1 MKDLHVNVRR
11 AAAALKKAKKV
22 VVICH
27 INPDGDTL
35 GCQLAIGL
43 ALLLMKKK
51 VTLLSRDG
59 VPSRFQ
65 FLPGSE
71 LVVTETREKADA
83 AVAVDCGSIQQLGRT
98 KKAFFRAKTTI
109 TVDHHNFG
117 TPFGKIRVQEDD
129 AAAVGE
135 IAYELVRALGV
146 KITPAIATN
155 LLTSIVVDTG
165 SFRFSNIRPKTFELC
180 GKLVRTGVDL
190 KNLVEESYWKKS
202 RPMALL
208 SGYCLA
214 KARFSEDGRVA
225 WTETTQ
231 KDLKRFGAHLWDA
244 DPVADDLRTIEGVEA
259 SALFRETEKGRLR
272 VSLRSDDRFNVAE
285 VAKSFGGGGHHN
297 SAGCVIKNL
306 ETEKRKL
313 LKELEKLTSS

>member
-1 MKDLHVNVRR
+1 MKNLKENIRR
-11 AAAALKKAKKV
+11 AAAALKKAKKI

-35 GCQLAIGL
+35 GCQLALGL

-51 VTLLSRDG
+51 VVLLSRDG

-71 LVVTETREKADA
+71 LVVTETDEKADA
-83 AVAVDCGSIQQLGRT
+83 AVAVDCGSIQQLGNT
-98 KKAFFRAKTTI
+98 KKAYLRAKTTI

-135 IAYELVRALGV
+135 IVYEVIRALGV
-146 KITPAIATN
+146 KMTPAIATN

-180 GKLVRTGVDL
+180 GKLVSAGVDL
-190 KNLVEESYWKKS
+190 KYLLEESYWKKS
-202 RPMALL
+202 RPMAML

-214 KARFSEDGRVA
+214 KARFSEDGKVA
-225 WTETTQ
+225 WSDATQ
-231 KDLKRFGAHLWDA
+231 QDLKRFKAHLWDA
-244 DPVADDLRTIEGVEA
+244 DPVADDLRGIEGVQA
-259 SALFRETEKGRLR
+259 SALFRETEKGRAR
-272 VSLRSDDRFNVAE
+272 VSLRSDDRFNVAQ
-285 VAKSFGGGGHHN
+285 VAKHFGGGGHHN
-297 SAGCVIKNL
+297 SAGCVIKNS
-306 ETEKRKL
+306 EKEKRKL
-313 LKELEKLTSS
+313 LEELGSLVA

>member
-1 MKDLHVNVRR
+1 MKSLKANVRR
-11 AAAALKKAKKV
+11 AAAALRKAKKI

-35 GCQLAIGL
+35 GCQLALGL
-43 ALLLMKKK
+43 ALFLMKKK
-51 VTLLSRDG
+51 VILLSRDG

-71 LVVTETREKADA
+71 LVVTETDEKADA
-83 AVAVDCGSIQQLGRT
+83 AVAVDCGSVQQLGDT

-117 TPFGKIRVQEDD
+117 TPFGGIRVQEDD

-135 IAYELVRALGV
+135 IVYELIRALGV

-180 GKLVRTGVDL
+180 GRLVGTGVDL
-190 KNLVEESYWKKS
+190 KYLLEESYWKKS

-208 SGYCLA
+208 SGHCLA
-214 KARFSEDGRVA
+214 KARFSEDGKVA
-225 WTETTQ
+225 WTDATQ
-231 KDLKRFGAHLWDA
+231 KDLNRFRAHVWDA
-244 DPVADDLRTIEGVEA
+244 DSVADDLRTIEGVQA
-259 SALFRETEKGRLR
+259 SALFRETEKGRFR
-272 VSLRSDDRFNVAE
+272 VSLRSDDRFNVAQ
-285 VAKSFGGGGHHN
+285 VAMRFGGGGHHN
-297 SAGCVIKNL
+297 SAGCVIRNS
-306 ETEKRKL
+306 EKEKQKL
-313 LKELEKLTSS
+313 LKELETLVA

>member
-1 MKDLHVNVRR
+1 MKNLKENIRR
-11 AAAALKKAKKV
+11 AAAALRKAKKI

-27 INPDGDTL
+27 VNPDGDTL
-35 GCQLAIGL
+35 GCQLALGL

-51 VTLLSRDG
+51 VVLLSRDG

-71 LVVTETREKADA
+71 LVVSETDEKCDV
-83 AVAVDCGSIQQLGRT
+83 AVAVDCGSSQQLGST
-98 KKAFFRAKTTI
+98 KKVFLRAKTTI

-135 IAYELVRALGV
+135 IVYEVIRALGV
-146 KITPAIATN
+146 KMTPAIATN

-165 SFRFSNIRPKTFELC
+165 SFRFSNIRSKTFELC
-180 GKLVRTGVDL
+180 GKLVSTGVDL
-190 KNLVEESYWKKS
+190 KYLLEESYWKKS

-214 KARFSEDGRVA
+214 KARFSEDGKVA
-225 WTETTQ
+225 WTDATR
-231 KDLKRFGAHLWDA
+231 KDLKRFKAHLWDV
-244 DPVADDLRTIEGVEA
+244 DPVADDLRAIEGVQA
-259 SALFRETEKGRLR
+259 SVVFRETEKGRAR
-272 VSLRSDDRFNVAE
+272 VSLRSDDRFNVAQ
-285 VAKSFGGGGHHN
+285 VAKHFGGGGHHN
-297 SAGCVIKNL
+297 SAGCVIKNS
-306 ETEKRKL
+306 EKEKQKL
-313 LKELEKLTSS
+313 LKELEVLVA